1 MISTVIP
8 PEFAEFNL
16 ARFTLRLSAMAR
28 TSLPPFLGS
37 TLRGAF
43 GTALKNVVCVVN
55 HRDCARCLVA
65 EKCIYPYVFETP
77 PPPDVSLLRGQQQA
91 PHPFLLNPPAPIVS
105 ARGFQRLALSAG
117 DEITFELLLA
127 GRAIEYLPYV
137 IYAVSEMARR
147 GLGADRTG
155 FVLTSVIAQTG
166 EGRGAELYS
175 GDTQRLAP
183 ADRASESLAALVR
196 RRLEQIPSDEQ
207 IRLRFLTPTRI
218 RVDGDLQSSLGFD
231 LLARNLLRRLSLLIA
246 VHGPRPLALDFRGL
260 IARAAEAE
268 TTSAALQWWDW
279 ERYSNRQGTKM
290 KLGGFVGDIAYRGP
304 AVDEL
309 RALLAAGELLHIG
322 AGTSF
327 GLGRY
332 EITS

>member
-1 MISTVIP
+1 MMSTMIP
-8 PEFAEFNL
+8 PEFGDFEI
-16 ARFTLRLSAMAR
+16 ARFALRLRALHR

-43 GTALKNVVCVVN
+43 GAALKNVVCVVN
-55 HRDCARCLVA
+55 HRDCARCQVA
-65 EKCIYPYVFETP
+65 DKCIYPYVFETP

-91 PHPFLLNPPAPIVS
+91 PHPFLLNPPAPPVP
-105 ARGFQRLALSAG
+105 ARGSQRLALAAG

-127 GRAIEYLPYV
+127 GRVIGYLPYV

-155 FVLTSVIAQTG
+155 FALTSVIAQTG
-166 EGRGAELYS
+166 GAELYS
-175 GDTQRLAP
+175 ADSRQLAP
-183 ADRASESLAALVR
+183 ADRASESLAALVQ
-196 RRLEQIPSDEQ
+196 RRLDQIPAGEHL
-207 IRLRFLTPTRI
+207 RLRFLTPTRI
-218 RVDGDLQSSLGFD
+218 RVDGDLQSSLSFD
-231 LLARNLLRRLSLLIA
+231 LFVRNLLRRLSLLLA
-246 VHGPRPLALDFRGL
+246 VHGRRPLALDFRGL

-290 KLGGFVGDIAYRGP
+290 KLGGFVGEIGYRGP

-309 RALLAAGELLHIG
+309 RPLLVAGESLHIG

-332 EITS
+332 EIIS